1 MSAQDLMNGYA
12 QYTDAEELAAQ
23 IVATPAQES
32 SPLCISFITGVSL
45 TVTAEHAC

>member
-23 IVATPAQES
+23 FVATPAQES
-32 SPLCISFITGVSL
+32 TPICISFITGVSYSL
-45 TVTAEHAC
+45 TAEHAC